1 MNHSTNVN
9 TGAPWNPAEDFCW
22 ENPRTKFYGL
32 RNPRAEHNR
41 ILFITQE
48 RSDEILVCWVN
59 IQQMG
64 NAEPYVNRQEL
75 KTASEARHLWNCQ
88 THPNQQWIR
97 DDSVP
102 PRYAQPKAKNGRW
115 EMPDYSAG
123 IEKKMSNYA
132 LEA

>member
-22 ENPRTKFYGL
+22 ENPQTKFYGL